1 MRQHLSDAPDWRYLV
16 REFHTLYRNASC
28 GGSEPIRRHLRRV
41 VDALD
46 AVLAGNPE
54 VLPRTPEARPVTAH
68 LARALDLGAR
78 NTMAGLSDALARVRD
93 GLTWEYG
100 YAEVPAAL
108 APNYAYCEILGPQ
121 GPVKADG
128 LILGFVLFAPDTI
141 YPQHSHRDI
150 EESYISVAGDWSQND
165 FGVHAP
171 GCLVFNPPGN
181 EHRITT
187 GPDNPC
193 LLAWAWIGPAERL
206 AAPGMV
212 FS

>member
-16 REFHTLYRNASC
+16 QEFHTLYSNASC
-28 GGSEPIRRHLRRV
+28 GGSEPIRGHLRRV

-46 AVLAGNPE
+46 AVLAEDPE
-54 VLPRTPEARPVTAH
+54 VLPRTPETRPVTAH

-78 NTMAGLSDALARVRD
+78 NTMAGLGQALARVRG

-108 APNYAYCEILGPQ
+108 ASNYAYCEILGPQ

-128 LILGFVLFAPDTI
+128 LILGFVLFAPDTV

-150 EESYISVAGDWSQND
+150 EESYISVAGNWSQND

-187 GPDNPC
+187 GSDDPC